1 MLDHAHVAEVGGEAQ
16 MPLRD
21 LFTVPNLLT
30 FGGIAA
36 STAWLLGG
44 SGWWAILGLALDE
57 IDGRVARAMN
67 QTSEFGSKFDWGGDV
82 AINAATMTKLGGP
95 YAVALPV
102 VVAGQAA
109 LREDGFRP
117 SFGSARMITTLI
129 LLKRQG
135 FFRLFG
141 L

>member
-1 MLDHAHVAEVGGEAQ
+1 

-21 LFTVPNLLT
+21 LVTLPNLLT

-102 VVAGQAA
+102 VVAGQVA

-135 FFRLFG
+135 FFRLLG